1 MIYNEKVLQQLDDIV
16 TTNVGKLPY
25 TKGGDIY
32 IEHSMIQT
40 SRHGFVVFCTKDK
53 RKVAETSNKIT
64 ALAIAVQNN
73 AGHVTSINTLLEL
86 DRQFSKHYMDILFH
100 KHTISVTKDELKKEI
115 TEVRLDIAISA
126 CYKVRET
133 IETYLYDK

>member
-1 MIYNEKVLQQLDDIV
+1 MKYKHSILKQLDDIV
-16 TTNVGKLPY
+16 TTGVGKLPY
-25 TKGGDIY
+25 TKGGDVY

-40 SRHGFVVFCTKDK
+40 SRKGYVVFCTKNK
-53 RKVAETSNKIT
+53 CKIAETANKIS

-73 AGHVTSINTLLEL
+73 KQRRDCINTLLDL

-100 KHTISVTKDELKKEI
+100 KHTISVTKDEIKKAI
-115 TEVRLDIAISA
+115 TETRLDIAISA
-126 CYKVRET
+126 CYRVREA

>member
-1 MIYNEKVLQQLDDIV
+1 MIYDEKILKQLDEV
-16 TTNVGKLPY
+16 VSAGVGKLPY

-40 SRHGFVVFCTKDK
+40 AKKGFVVFDTKEK
-53 RKVAETSNKIT
+53 RKVSYVSNKIS
-64 ALAIAVQNN
+64 ALAIAIQNN
-73 AGHVTSINTLLEL
+73 SGNTSAIRQIEDL

-100 KHTISVTKDELKKEI
+100 KHSIRVTKDAIKREVC
-115 TEVRLDIAISA
+115 EVRLDIALNA

-133 IETYLYDK
+133 IENYLYDK